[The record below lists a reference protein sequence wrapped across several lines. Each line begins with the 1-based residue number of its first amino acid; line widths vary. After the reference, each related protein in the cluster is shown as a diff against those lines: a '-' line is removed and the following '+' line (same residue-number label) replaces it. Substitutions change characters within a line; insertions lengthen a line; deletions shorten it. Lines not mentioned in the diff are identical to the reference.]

1 MELAR
6 NFLVLLSIPLWIL
19 FAWLAKPLVTGIE
32 GLTTWT
38 DTTISS
44 KNALFF
50 FNIIAVGMLGGFIA
64 SRYRNRKPIYIT
76 IQALTLVAV
85 LIVGYVTSQIN
96 TIWLT

>member
-1 MELAR
+1 MEL
-6 NFLVLLSIPLWIL
+6 
-19 FAWLAKPLVTGIE
+19 AWLAKPLVTGIE